1 MFSVDVQP
9 SLDSRC
15 IGLSSHLFQNNSL
28 TNICRPQAGILL
40 LDHCQP
46 QTSCASAL
54 ERDTK
59 NDYHHLFPIR
69 TEMKCT
75 DFVEGEQMLKCQTP
89 GSSQNSDH
97 PCSAGPAALGACPAL
112 LEEKG
117 WHCLLTW
124 LHVTDFSCSVT
135 SLFFILSPAES
146 PEVNVYFLC
155 MVSSDKTLQANIAA
169 PRCQPDSTV
178 CCRTEL
184 FELTL
189 CLVRLISHLH
199 SQ

>member
-1 MFSVDVQP
+1 MTVVLGGVRTKLTLFSYAFWSTEMFSVDVQP

-15 IGLSSHLFQNNSL
+15 IGLSSHLFQNNQL

-75 DFVEGEQMLKCQTP
+75 DFVEGEQMLKC
-89 GSSQNSDH
+89 
-97 PCSAGPAALGACPAL
+97 
-112 LEEKG
+112 
-117 WHCLLTW
+117 
-124 LHVTDFSCSVT
+124 
-135 SLFFILSPAES
+135 
-146 PEVNVYFLC
+146 
-155 MVSSDKTLQANIAA
+155 
-169 PRCQPDSTV
+169 
-178 CCRTEL
+178 
-184 FELTL
+184 
-189 CLVRLISHLH
+189 
-199 SQ
+199 